1 MANMK
6 PGFITGANAKIK
18 MFGNTIAYCADVAYN
33 ITVQTIPVES
43 MGKYEVHSN
52 EPVGYSVDGSFSIIR
67 YTKRASSGTEGGKIA
82 DVASGKG
89 NSPSEIQ
96 NATTGSAMD
105 HLNPAKLLQ
114 SQTFDL
120 EIFEKNS
127 TTPAGETSVFL
138 VQDCRLTRRG
148 MTLNKRGVMVDNYA
162 YVGILATDTDV
173 PTASQTG
180 HSGSVDLS

>member
-1 MANMK
+1 MK

-67 YTKRASSGTEGGKIA
+67 YTKRASSTTEGGKIA

-89 NSPSEIQ
+89 NSPSEIA
-96 NATTGSAMD
+96 NATGGDAMM

-120 EIFEKNS
+120 EIFEKNA
-127 TTPAGETSVFL
+127 TGETSVFL

-180 HSGSVDLS
+180 HSGSTDLS